1 MAKRNTH
8 TLSSLLTICQLPRP
22 NAIAPGKYNHHL
34 EAFPFTEKKIK
45 INKHKLERKKKRT
58 FN

>member
-1 MAKRNTH
+1 MAKRHTH

-34 EAFPFTEKKIK
+34 EAFPFIYQQKK
-45 INKHKLERKKKRT
+45 NE
-58 FN
+58 